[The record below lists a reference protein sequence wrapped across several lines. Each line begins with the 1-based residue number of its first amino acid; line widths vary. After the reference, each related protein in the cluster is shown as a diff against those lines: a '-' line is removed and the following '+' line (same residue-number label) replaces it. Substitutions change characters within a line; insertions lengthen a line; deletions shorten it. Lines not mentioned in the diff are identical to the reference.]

1 MKVLIPVAAYHEYNT
16 AVYVERALCQ
26 LGHEA
31 RVITQA
37 EFYED
42 HPDVDLFFGVDSA
55 GPLDFLEKHLPKT
68 AMWFID
74 SRHNNDPARR
84 QPIDD
89 DTNAKRLADG
99 GGWVFQA
106 QKQDWL
112 RNVQQGVLTSSW
124 LPLAADPDVWKPLA
138 MPKVYDVGFG
148 GNIWCHERR
157 AALER
162 IGDEWQLGHFVGRPA
177 DLVEGY
183 ARSKVG
189 FNVSGWYGS
198 AIAYDVNMRV
208 FEIMACGLPLIT
220 NYLPELMELG
230 ILPEDTCLPYDSL
243 DGAMAQIRLA
253 LQRGEVYRADLGQ
266 RARQLVL
273 DGHTY
278 RHRIEEALEILKE
291 AEMIT

>member
-1 MKVLIPVAAYHEYNT
+1 MNVLIPVAAYHEYNT
-16 AVYVERALCQ
+16 AVYVEAALRQ

-42 HPDVDLFFGVDSA
+42 HPDADLFFGVDSA
-55 GPLDFLEKHLPKT
+55 GPLDFPEKHLPRT

-74 SRHNNDPARR
+74 SRHNNDPGRR
-84 QPIDD
+84 QPDD
-89 DTNAKRLADG
+89 DTNARRITDG

-112 RNVQQGVLTSSW
+112 RNVQQGVLNSNW
-124 LPLAADPDVWKPLA
+124 LPLAADPDIWKPVA
-138 MPKVYDVGFG
+138 MPKIYDVGFG
-148 GNIWCHERR
+148 GNVWCKERQ

-162 IGDEWQLGHFVGRPA
+162 IGDKWQLGRFVGRPA

-189 FNVSGWYGS
+189 FNISGWYGS
-198 AIAYDVNMRV
+198 AIAYDINMRV
-208 FEIMACGLPLIT
+208 FEVLACGLPLVT

-230 ILPEDTCLPYDSL
+230 ILPEDTCLPYHSL

-253 LQRGEVYRADLGQ
+253 LQRGEAYRADLGR
-266 RARQLVL
+266 RARHLIL

-278 RHRIEEALEILKE
+278 RHRMEEALEILTE
-291 AEMIT
+291 AEMTS